1 MSLRFL
7 PLLCAALALT
17 LAAPASEANTPTK
30 DPKPNTTKAKREPK
44 RETKRVV
51 KREAKRELPSQPLGD
66 REALRRFS
74 AELAASDG
82 FDEETLRQ
90 MLAKARVVPLV
101 QRLMMPPPAGTAKDW
116 AAYRARFIE
125 PRRLQ
130 AGLAFWDT
138 HAEALA
144 RAEQRFGV
152 PAELVAGLIGVETF
166 YGQITGNFRVIDA
179 LATLT
184 FEFPKGRRDRSE
196 FFRSELA
203 EFLKLTRREGLDPFS
218 LKGSYAGAMGWP
230 QFMPGSWNRHA
241 IDFDGDGRV
250 DLINSPVDAIGSV
263 AHYLAQHGWQPGMPT
278 HYTVAAP
285 VDTADRARLLAPDI
299 LPSFSAA
306 QFAEAGAELSEGGRE
321 HPGPLAL
328 VELQNGSAAPSY
340 VAGTSNFYA
349 LTRYNW
355 SSYYAM
361 AVIDL
366 GRELRRYRM
375 AAKPS

>member
-1 MSLRFL
+1 MFLRSL

-17 LAAPASEANTPTK
+17 LATPQSEANTAK
-30 DPKPNTTKAKREPK
+30 KAHKPKAGHAKREVR
-44 RETKRVV
+44 RE
-51 KREAKRELPSQPLGD
+51 PQSQALGE

-74 AELAASDG
+74 AEMAASDG
-82 FDEETLRQ
+82 FDEDALRQ
-90 MLAKARVVPLV
+90 QLAKARIIPAV

-130 AGLAFWDT
+130 AGLAFWDS

-179 LATLT
+179 LATLA
-184 FEFPKGRRDRSE
+184 FEFPAGRKDRSA
-196 FFRSELA
+196 FFRTELA
-203 EFLKLTRREGLDPFS
+203 EFLRLTRREGLDPFS

-241 IDFDGDGRV
+241 IDFDGNGQV

-263 AHYLAQHGWQPGMPT
+263 ANYLAQHGWQPGLPT

-285 VDTADRARLLAPDI
+285 VDTTERARLLAPDI
-299 LPSFSAA
+299 LPSFTAV

-361 AVIDL
+361 AVIEL
-366 GRELRRYRM
+366 GRELRRYRQ
-375 AAKPS
+375 AARPS